1 MHASG
6 PFQNKFGSLYMH
18 YKPDF
23 YYFEFVDLLRRI
35 ILTGGLVL
43 LGREGVTQVFLA
55 ILVCILWVSLL
66 LQLNPYKDPFD
77 NMLNII
83 LSIHLLLTL
92 ISGLALRVF
101 KSEEQDAYRSAGF
114 GILLIVTTAICI
126 VISFVALLLSLPCI
140 PKRALACRT
149 KKKAKVEVLP
159 ESAMPIQAPV
169 KAWED

>member
-1 MHASG
+1 
-6 PFQNKFGSLYMH
+6 MH
-18 YKPDF
+18 YKDDY

-114 GILLIVTTAICI
+114 GVLLIVTTAICI
-126 VISFVALLLSLPCI
+126 AISFVALILSLPCI
-140 PKRALACRT
+140 PKRALAC
-149 KKKAKVEVLP
+149 KKDSKKMAEVVP
-159 ESAMPIQAPV
+159 QSATASEAQV
-169 KAWED
+169 KAWD